1 MSRYQV
7 DSDEV
12 LGTSSAIRASIS
24 RIQSEVAA
32 LHGQIVNL
40 QGSWTG
46 QASAGFQSAAS
57 QWNSTAQQVQ
67 EQLTA
72 LNQALGHAGQ
82 QYADIEATNARMF
95 AR

>member
-12 LGTSSAIRASIS
+12 LGTSSAIRASIT
-24 RIQSEVAA
+24 RIQTEVAN
-32 LHGQIVNL
+32 LHGQVVNL

-46 QASAGFQSAAS
+46 QASFVFQSAAS
-57 QWNSTAQQVQ
+57 EWNATAQQVQ

-72 LNQALGHAGQ
+72 LNEALGHAGQ
-82 QYADIEATNARMF
+82 QYADIEATNTRMF

>member
-12 LGTSSAIRASIS
+12 LGTSAAIRASIS
-24 RIQSEVAA
+24 RIQAEVAG
-32 LHGQIVNL
+32 LHGQITSL

-46 QASAGFQSAAS
+46 QASAVFQSAAS
-57 QWNSTAQQVQ
+57 QWNTTAQQVQ

-82 QYADIEATNARMF
+82 QYAEIEATNARMF
-95 AR
+95 TR